1 MEKWNSLHS
10 LGAIGSEGGIISADE
25 EYEEACRITLEKC
38 PRYYAITC
46 GIYGSMVHTVFRGP
60 ERYQETYDA
69 MKKELAKF
77 IDTEYTE
84 DEERKFYKWFCNK
97 YE

>member
-1 MEKWNSLHS
+1 
-10 LGAIGSEGGIISADE
+10 
-25 EYEEACRITLEKC
+25 
-38 PRYYAITC
+38 
-46 GIYGSMVHTVFRGP
+46 MVHTVFRVP
-60 ERYQETYDA
+60 EDCLETYDA
-69 MKKELAKF
+69 IKKELAKF